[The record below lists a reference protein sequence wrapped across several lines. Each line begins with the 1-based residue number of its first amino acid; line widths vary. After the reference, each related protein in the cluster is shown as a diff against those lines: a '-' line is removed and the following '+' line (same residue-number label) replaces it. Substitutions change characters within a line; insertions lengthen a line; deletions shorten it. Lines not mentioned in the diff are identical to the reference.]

1 MILKKVGR
9 IGGDEGKVRSRLSHI
24 LSRIDRDIEFSIS
37 NVRVLGSGTQAPIY
51 EVDLEDADSAEALRK
66 SFKRFT
72 RKKAPISR
80 PPELDGVGVFNS
92 VTHATRVRISILRVS
107 YLVFFSFYFP
117 FLVLLCFVHV
127 VRYLNLFLNLCFQ
140 SIAIGYKRLHP
151 SSVPLVEAFDARPC
165 LRIKETDQGSG
176 PFKRFSFVQAIQ
188 ELDPVGTLGLLD
200 ADFKV
205 FHFFLSLIVFNLSDF
220 CFTFPIF

>member
-1 MILKKVGR
+1 MVEPTRGLFNRFPDCCPFLPFRVVLSILSLCLVFVFCYIRFSLAFPLFLFRKLSCMILKKVGR

-117 FLVLLCFVHV
+117 FLEINSNC
-127 VRYLNLFLNLCFQ
+127 R
-140 SIAIGYKRLHP
+140 
-151 SSVPLVEAFDARPC
+151 
-165 LRIKETDQGSG
+165 
-176 PFKRFSFVQAIQ
+176 
-188 ELDPVGTLGLLD
+188 
-200 ADFKV
+200 
-205 FHFFLSLIVFNLSDF
+205 
-220 CFTFPIF
+220 